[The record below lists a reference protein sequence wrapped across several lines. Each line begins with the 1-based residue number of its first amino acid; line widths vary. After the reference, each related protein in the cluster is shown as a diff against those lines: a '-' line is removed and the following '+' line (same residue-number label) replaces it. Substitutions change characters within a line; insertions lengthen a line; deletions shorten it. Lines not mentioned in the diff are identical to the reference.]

1 MADHADKAASMPAT
15 PVSLLSESVDEHQ
28 DSGRCCTCQK
38 PIHEGNSLVVVRKHC
53 KSADIRRCRCCHNL
67 RAAVSR
73 LQGKHGDL
81 VNDFTKVTGDKVQE
95 FYAEHGD
102 LRGTA
107 LRAKLE
113 EIVSDWKTS
122 QTRVEFNQDGEYMD
136 ETDLAKKYE
145 GKPETLAQIMQNTR
159 KYFCPVRQQYMY
171 CDPRYSERVQ
181 SMSEVG
187 TTHKRKGNFG
197 LEDSEMTR
205 RPKNNK
211 NTPPPP
217 GPGDIPKMKT
227 NEKKKIL
234 KKVDNVSGKKLHIQ
248 DLLSRAKEF
257 GEMIPSYIHEHVKS
271 VATECESMMSTAQQC
286 VNDMK
291 GDAKAMQ
298 DDLDAVANK
307 AGEAAARLK
316 SQLDQAHTMVGKKGV
331 CTVGGSPPQ
340 PNDWASLVPCLGS
353 FPRRVH
359 VSMPC
364 CGIDGCGTALQM
376 MSVPFK
382 ANNVMDVEARY
393 GPYLEAHL
401 PGCAIHVGHHGDV
414 NSINIDELER
424 PVDLLCSGPP
434 CPPWAGNGSHGG
446 QMDMRAEVFLSV
458 VRMVIALAKS
468 GELKAAILENARG
481 ICNKLPGQHESFLDQ
496 MLFILR
502 QEVPEFHWDKVE
514 LSACDYLLA
523 QQRTRI
529 FLRGLRTTIAA
540 GIPAPL
546 SPFGRRDLSEFLDH
560 GLEPIDT
567 STLTE
572 VMRKNLEDAEKDVKK
587 MVKAGTYKE
596 GDIIVIPL
604 DRSTGKVYQRKC
616 TVNIVPTLTTTNRYL
631 FITSVNKGNSKK
643 GFHRSGNAYP
653 VPLMIAVLHPI
664 LDVIRLHLKKTTMAL
679 GLRSDAYLTACANFD
694 KYMNHEGVQFTSDKD
709 STDMQQHTI
718 GTKLALLSKRCALLG
733 LTSPSEPTYVM
744 CIAILVLASHQ
755 ECADEFTYEVSNGFG
770 ILSDFKHVLKNVCK
784 GVTHSGLQVYP
795 DDPAKLPDEIKKHAY
810 QEGTPAKCPLDI
822 MTLQRL
828 CNDLPARRTHTAV
841 SGGNKGRTS
850 TRDESFKTWFADML
864 MRGMANGHGK
874 QYNALPG
881 FMMLDH
887 KQTKTGKAPQ
897 LALEDGDEE
906 TQEEQQPKVIPAQA
920 KAIDAMA
927 AMIGDQ
933 LAQNKNNKKQKK
945 AEDCDDEPKAKKQK
959 NSTEEKKPETETT
972 LSFPGIKKRDPMR
985 SGVAVIYTCPNSSS
999 WRVKKE
1005 GEKKDKSFSW
1015 KGKPAKEVW
1024 PRVVDYVRKLK

>member
-1 MADHADKAASMPAT
+1 MFDISSLKLLQHFAYILTARLKTMADHADKAASMPAT

-145 GKPETLAQIMQNTR
+145 GKPETLAQIMQNPR

-316 SQLDQAHTMVGKKGV
+316 SQLDQA
-331 CTVGGSPPQ
+331 
-340 PNDWASLVPCLGS
+340 A
-353 FPRRVH
+353 
-359 VSMPC
+359 
-364 CGIDGCGTALQM
+364 A
-376 MSVPFK
+376 FK
-382 ANNVMDVEARY
+382 
-393 GPYLEAHL
+393 
-401 PGCAIHVGHHGDV
+401 
-414 NSINIDELER
+414 S
-424 PVDLLCSGPP
+424 
-434 CPPWAGNGSHGG
+434 
-446 QMDMRAEVFLSV
+446 
-458 VRMVIALAKS
+458 
-468 GELKAAILENARG
+468 
-481 ICNKLPGQHESFLDQ
+481 
-496 MLFILR
+496 
-502 QEVPEFHWDKVE
+502 
-514 LSACDYLLA
+514 
-523 QQRTRI
+523 
-529 FLRGLRTTIAA
+529 
-540 GIPAPL
+540 
-546 SPFGRRDLSEFLDH
+546 
-560 GLEPIDT
+560 
-567 STLTE
+567 
-572 VMRKNLEDAEKDVKK
+572 
-587 MVKAGTYKE
+587 
-596 GDIIVIPL
+596 
-604 DRSTGKVYQRKC
+604 
-616 TVNIVPTLTTTNRYL
+616 
-631 FITSVNKGNSKK
+631 
-643 GFHRSGNAYP
+643 
-653 VPLMIAVLHPI
+653 
-664 LDVIRLHLKKTTMAL
+664 
-679 GLRSDAYLTACANFD
+679 
-694 KYMNHEGVQFTSDKD
+694 
-709 STDMQQHTI
+709 
-718 GTKLALLSKRCALLG
+718 
-733 LTSPSEPTYVM
+733 
-744 CIAILVLASHQ
+744 
-755 ECADEFTYEVSNGFG
+755 
-770 ILSDFKHVLKNVCK
+770 
-784 GVTHSGLQVYP
+784 
-795 DDPAKLPDEIKKHAY
+795 
-810 QEGTPAKCPLDI
+810 
-822 MTLQRL
+822 
-828 CNDLPARRTHTAV
+828 
-841 SGGNKGRTS
+841 
-850 TRDESFKTWFADML
+850 
-864 MRGMANGHGK
+864 
-874 QYNALPG
+874 
-881 FMMLDH
+881 
-887 KQTKTGKAPQ
+887 
-897 LALEDGDEE
+897 
-906 TQEEQQPKVIPAQA
+906 
-920 KAIDAMA
+920 
-927 AMIGDQ
+927 
-933 LAQNKNNKKQKK
+933 
-945 AEDCDDEPKAKKQK
+945 
-959 NSTEEKKPETETT
+959 
-972 LSFPGIKKRDPMR
+972 
-985 SGVAVIYTCPNSSS
+985 
-999 WRVKKE
+999 
-1005 GEKKDKSFSW
+1005 
-1015 KGKPAKEVW
+1015 
-1024 PRVVDYVRKLK
+1024 